1 MTASAQGFSSV
12 PSSLVTVNQ
21 PAITGLSAGSVA
33 AGMHRGG
40 FGISLNSPAPAGGLL
55 VNLAS
60 TDSTIATVPQSV
72 TIPEGY
78 TYLPSGF
85 TVTGQSTGGLASQT
99 VQITASAQNWTGTT
113 AQITVANP
121 VLNLRNVQSPRTTA
135 SASRSED

>member
-40 FGISLNSPAPAGGLL
+40 FGISLDSPAPAGGLL
-55 VNLAS
+55 INLAS

-85 TVTGQSTGGLASQT
+85 TVTGQSSGRHVTQT
-99 VQITASAQNWTGTT
+99 VQPIATTQNSPESRR
-113 AQITVANP
+113 QP
-121 VLNLRNVQSPRTTA
+121 VSIPVTH
-135 SASRSED
+135 